1 MIAVHCC
8 RLFGRWRYID
18 QLPTIKSIIIDG
30 LLNGGACFHL
40 LSDLFA
46 LLCSGKR
53 FFVVTFTG
61 SIMWIAAFSYLM
73 VWWANLTGETVNIPP
88 EVSPSLTFFP
98 T

>member
-1 MIAVHCC
+1 
-8 RLFGRWRYID
+8 
-18 QLPTIKSIIIDG
+18 
-30 LLNGGACFHL
+30 L

-88 EVSPSLTFFP
+88 EVSPSLTLLKFKSALSTP
-98 T
+98 DRRIYVGGRC